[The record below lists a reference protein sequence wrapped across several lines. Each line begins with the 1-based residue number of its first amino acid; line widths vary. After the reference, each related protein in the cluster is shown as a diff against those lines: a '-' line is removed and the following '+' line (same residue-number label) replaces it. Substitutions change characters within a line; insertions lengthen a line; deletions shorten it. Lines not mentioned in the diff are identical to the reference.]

1 MRSILPL
8 IFAIIITALLTFSA
22 RWLLRSTN
30 NKVWKISF
38 LDKIAVY
45 LPYTTF
51 MAFGLTLLGT
61 YLKLNTLVP
70 FALTPLVLL
79 IIFSLILI
87 FTLPF
92 SLGVNLFGA
101 IIEKINGL
109 KKQTKT
115 DPDRR
120 FFLKA
125 AAASLPLLITTTTG
139 SGFAGGFQ
147 KVNIPQIKFTYKNL
161 PDSLD
166 GLRILHL
173 SDLHLGYYFQL
184 NDLEKLLMRLD
195 MHDFDLVLLTGDVAD
210 DLSELPD
217 ALKMID
223 QLKTPHPKFISLGN
237 HEYFRGLDEV
247 VRHIESSPI
256 QLLRSASHTL
266 QVNNSALYIGG
277 ADDPVRMHA
286 DISDFME
293 KTVSQAMAEAP
304 GDAFKILLSHRPRA
318 LDIAN
323 NHQIDLLLSGHTHGG
338 QIGFNK
344 RSVFEDMLKER
355 YLWGKYKKGKT
366 QLYTSAGVG
375 HWLPFRLGCPPEAPI
390 IVLNRYPQDDDQVL

>member
-109 KKQTKT
+109 KKQT
-115 DPDRR
+115 
-120 FFLKA
+120 
-125 AAASLPLLITTTTG
+125 
-139 SGFAGGFQ
+139 Q
-147 KVNIPQIKFTYKNL
+147 
-161 PDSLD
+161 
-166 GLRILHL
+166 
-173 SDLHLGYYFQL
+173 
-184 NDLEKLLMRLD
+184 
-195 MHDFDLVLLTGDVAD
+195 
-210 DLSELPD
+210 
-217 ALKMID
+217 
-223 QLKTPHPKFISLGN
+223 
-237 HEYFRGLDEV
+237 DES
-247 VRHIESSPI
+247 I
-256 QLLRSASHTL
+256 
-266 QVNNSALYIGG
+266 
-277 ADDPVRMHA
+277 
-286 DISDFME
+286 
-293 KTVSQAMAEAP
+293 
-304 GDAFKILLSHRPRA
+304 
-318 LDIAN
+318 
-323 NHQIDLLLSGHTHGG
+323 
-338 QIGFNK
+338 
-344 RSVFEDMLKER
+344 
-355 YLWGKYKKGKT
+355 
-366 QLYTSAGVG
+366 
-375 HWLPFRLGCPPEAPI
+375 
-390 IVLNRYPQDDDQVL
+390 